1 MDQAYEALQWA
12 SKIWFRLLNL
22 FQGLGFWWF
31 GLSRNGGKAMIS
43 KKTPSLCKDFLLPGS
58 ENFVILTRGGK
69 RLSRPTEKVPI
80 VNDMSLFW

>member
-58 ENFVILTRGGK
+58 ENRNINPGWEETEPSHGK
-69 RLSRPTEKVPI
+69 GTYSK
-80 VNDMSLFW
+80 